1 VGNGRQGPQARA
13 PVFDPRRIRVNLENG
28 ERMKQFIG
36 KWKWSKKRQ
45 AWILKWK
52 RRKVS
57 EQVHYE

>member
-1 VGNGRQGPQARA
+1 
-13 PVFDPRRIRVNLENG
+13 
-28 ERMKQFIG
+28 MKQFIG

>member
-1 VGNGRQGPQARA
+1 MRQL
-13 PVFDPRRIRVNLENG
+13 V
-28 ERMKQFIG
+28 G

-57 EQVHYE
+57 DQVHYE